1 MATVLGSRPAP
12 LEPPQ
17 RYGTGLW
24 AWLLQRLTGLL
35 LFVSVAVHFTS
46 KTVMPV
52 PPWLAVANDS
62 LLIVLVVYHAMNGLR
77 VVLLDLSPGL
87 RARRTIFW
95 GCLVGGVA
103 AGLTML
109 AAYLGTRV

>member
-1 MATVLGSRPAP
+1 MATVLRSRPAP

-35 LFVSVAVHFTS
+35 LFVSVAVHFVG
-46 KTVMPV
+46 KAVLPV
-52 PPWLAVANDS
+52 PHGLAVANDT

-87 RARRTIFW
+87 RARRAIFW
-95 GCLVGGVA
+95 GCLV
-103 AGLTML
+103 AGLLLGTWML
-109 AAYLGTRV
+109 RAYLAPRV